1 MKLFRRASIA
11 IAPLAVAGGLL
22 AMPSSAAAQ
31 VDLSETCFVISGAFG
46 AQGAN
51 PVVLLAEQT
60 AAAPCYIVAGEVYT
74 VTSVLESE
82 LGSATGSG

>member
-1 MKLFRRASIA
+1 VKLFKRASIA

-22 AMPSSAAAQ
+22 AMPSSAGAQ

-51 PVVLLAEQT
+51 PLVLVAEQT
-60 AAAPCYIVAGEVYT
+60 AGGACAIVANEVET
-74 VTSVLESE
+74 VTSFVGSE
-82 LGSATGSG
+82 TGSG